1 MSFAHSEMLLIGNRS
16 GHAASRHHSS
26 SCLATPEPHRASSLY
41 SPVATL
47 SILAQLSRNS
57 GELLKPL
64 REHMKRVER
73 DFITLFNCLWYRD
86 FPVSEVHALAGRA
99 DWTIH
104 LGLVVRQCS
113 TLLGARAL
121 FEQGGRTDAVIRYSD
136 TDTLS
141 FVEWEWKRA
150 HTDINEFS
158 KLLQKTDGAVF
169 QTFIGYSRV
178 ADLKATI
185 EQIGKHWRTASKPL
199 ITFLITYEVSG
210 RSRRFKELQTYMF
223 AKGKYKKVRS
233 QPALPWEVNRRKA
246 NSESEDTA

>member
-1 MSFAHSEMLLIGNRS
+1 
-16 GHAASRHHSS
+16 
-26 SCLATPEPHRASSLY
+26 
-41 SPVATL
+41 
-47 SILAQLSRNS
+47 
-57 GELLKPL
+57 
-64 REHMKRVER
+64 MKRVER

-86 FPVSEVHALAGRA
+86 FPVSEAHAVARRA

-104 LGLVVRQCS
+104 LGLVVRQCA

-178 ADLKATI
+178 ADLKMTTD
-185 EQIGKHWRTASKPL
+185 QICEHWQTASKPL
-199 ITFLITYEVSG
+199 IAFLITYEMVG
-210 RSRRFKELQTYMF
+210 KNRRFMELQTYMF
-223 AKGKYKKVRS
+223 AKGRYKKIRS
-233 QPALPWEVNRRKA
+233 QPALPWEVNRVKA
-246 NSESEDTA
+246 NNETEEAA